1 MTFSRQ
7 QTVFALCFM
16 VLTTGVQPVRA
27 ETVLESDVA
36 AAAGRAAGRVANQAV
51 ANAVARGAMRM
62 KVPACHAGAND
73 LRLRGI
79 RHAIFVQ
86 ECEKVL

>member
-1 MTFSRQ
+1 MTFRKL
-7 QTVFALCFM
+7 TAALALS
-16 VLTTGVQPVRA
+16 VAISAVAVPSVHA
-27 ETVLESDVA
+27 ETVLEQDVA
-36 AAAGRAAGRVANQAV
+36 AAAGRAAGRVASQAV
-51 ANAVARGAMRM
+51 ANAVARGAARM

-73 LRLRGI
+73 LRLKGI